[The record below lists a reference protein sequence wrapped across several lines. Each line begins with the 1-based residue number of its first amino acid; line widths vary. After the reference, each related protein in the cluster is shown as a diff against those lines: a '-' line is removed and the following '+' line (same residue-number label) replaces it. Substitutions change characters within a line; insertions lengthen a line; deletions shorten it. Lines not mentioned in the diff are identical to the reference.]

1 MNILY
6 LFVHDLMITNFLDL
20 FYAGVSPPGK
30 KAASKKKSKAKK
42 NDGNE
47 GSDDDGGDSVGTLVT
62 IALQINNGKLQ
73 EIPAPVLKSK
83 KGNKGMY
90 ISCLFHYV

>member
-1 MNILY
+1 M
-6 LFVHDLMITNFLDL
+6 
-20 FYAGVSPPGK
+20 SPPGK
-30 KAASKKKSKAKK
+30 KQATKKKKAKK

-62 IALQINNGKLQ
+62 IALQINAGKLQ
-73 EIPAPVLKSK
+73 EIPAPVPKSK

-90 ISCLFHYV
+90 MCCCTFFIALHLNLFSVNLYSLTT